1 MRHLNCQSHWKN
13 QKLTSWPWWQELS
26 PVSPMPPVEV
36 ENDGLLVLF
45 QWLSVK
51 LRPLPEPTKPPKL
64 PPDPPLRV
72 TEPEA

>member
-1 MRHLNCQSHWKN
+1 MAVVARAV
-13 QKLTSWPWWQELS
+13 TPVVDV